1 MADQLAS
8 GSQVSGLEKATALL
22 LSLGVETS
30 SKVLQYLGEA
40 EMERLLLTISE
51 SGSVPTETRQTALE
65 EAYALCISG
74 VDLVGGGTEYTRQLL
89 ARAVG
94 PRRGAEILERISAR
108 QQISSFEM
116 LRNADTS
123 QVAIMLQDE
132 HPQTI
137 ALVLSYLEAKLAA
150 DILTNLPTD
159 LQIEVTLRLARMDRV
174 SPQVVQVV
182 ERNLKQKL
190 SGVLSAADFRA
201 TGGVNFLVKMMN
213 QVDRDV
219 QKRIFEAMEPT
230 DPKLVEEIR
239 ASLFTFDDLAGMDD
253 RTMQR
258 VLREVNKNDLALSL
272 KGAPEK
278 LRELVYRNLS
288 ERARDSL
295 REEIEIL
302 GPQLAKDVYASQ
314 RKIIE
319 LVRALEEAGEIVIVG
334 SGGGSGDAVIL

>member
-1 MADQLAS
+1 MADPV
-8 GSQVSGLEKATALL
+8 SQITGLEKATALL
-22 LSLGVETS
+22 LSLGVES
-30 SKVLQYLGEA
+30 SSRVLQYLGEA

-51 SGSVPTETRQTALE
+51 SGSIPGEVRQAALE
-65 EAYALCISG
+65 EAYALGISG

-116 LRNADTS
+116 LRNADTG
-123 QVAIMLQDE
+123 QVAVLLQDE

-239 ASLFTFDDLAGMDD
+239 ASLFTFDDLATMDD

-295 REEIEIL
+295 KEEIEIL

-319 LVRALEEAGEIVIVG
+319 LVRALEEAGEIVIIG